1 MFFIRNPSRECLVN
15 TLHDRGMKWSK
26 TEFEHTIFGNISRSF
41 KRNQSCGIRLLIR
54 SKLPHRVSASTSIHR
69 SKKKFP
75 ANKRDF
81 SEKIGYVPSSGKSTQ
96 TSAQNERCK
105 SIKIESNTKLKSDVK
120 QTRET
125 CLHAGV
131 FLRSSLFPKN
141 LRKERIFVRVL
152 QIKFN
157 VTALSRPT
165 PYNGVM
171 I

>member
-1 MFFIRNPSRECLVN
+1 MIKNGIRTYYIRQHLE
-15 TLHDRGMKWSK
+15 
-26 TEFEHTIFGNISRSF
+26 SF

-69 SKKKFP
+69 QKKKFP

-96 TSAQNERCK
+96 TIAQNERCK

-157 VTALSRPT
+157 VPMFQCLMLNSIIRHFRDRRRI
-165 PYNGVM
+165 M
-171 I
+171 E

>member
-1 MFFIRNPSRECLVN
+1 MIKNGIRTYYIRQHLE
-15 TLHDRGMKWSK
+15 
-26 TEFEHTIFGNISRSF
+26 SF

-81 SEKIGYVPSSGKSTQ
+81 SEKIGYVPSSGKSTL

-120 QTRET
+120 HVSTPECFCGRRFSRKTSE
-125 CLHAGV
+125 
-131 FLRSSLFPKN
+131 KN
-141 LRKERIFVRVL
+141 EFSFECFR
-152 QIKFN
+152 
-157 VTALSRPT
+157 
-165 PYNGVM
+165 
-171 I
+171 